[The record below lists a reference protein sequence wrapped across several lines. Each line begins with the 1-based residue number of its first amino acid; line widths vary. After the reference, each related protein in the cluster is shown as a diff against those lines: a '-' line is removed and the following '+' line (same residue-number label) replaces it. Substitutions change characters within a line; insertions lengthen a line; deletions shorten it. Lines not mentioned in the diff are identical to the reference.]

1 MDLRADIT
9 NAIIR
14 MIEEGAANGD
24 KSLWDHAVK
33 FGMPVNYKTK
43 RPYSGVNVP
52 LLWCAAADRGLERNE
67 FRQEPA
73 AYAGVW
79 VKVR

>member
-24 KSLWDHAVK
+24 KSLWDQLQDQA
-33 FGMPVNYKTK
+33 
-43 RPYSGVNVP
+43 P
-52 LLWCAAADRGLERNE
+52 LLW
-67 FRQEPA
+67 RQCPA
-73 AYAGVW
+73 AV
-79 VKVR
+79 VCCC